1 MSFPLYRARRL
12 RRTPQLRALVRET
25 SVRMNHLI
33 YPIFVDETIDEIA
46 SIPEM
51 PGQNRV
57 PLGTVDEEIRHLVNT
72 GVRAF
77 LIFGIPNH
85 KDEVASGAYS
95 TQGVVQLALKR
106 IRGSLGN
113 EALLATDVCLCEY
126 TDNGHCGIMQDGVI
140 SNDSTLEILAK
151 IAVSHAN
158 AGADIVAPSAMM
170 DGQVKTIR
178 EVLDQSG
185 LTETAIMA
193 YSAKHTSS
201 FYAPFRGAA
210 QSFPHFGGRESHQ
223 MDFHNPNEA
232 MREIRMDIEEGADIV
247 MIKPALGYLDIIHR
261 ASQMFDVPIAAYNV
275 SGEYAM
281 VKVAAERK
289 ILDERST
296 VHEILSAIR
305 RAGAGVVITYHARDM
320 AQWLNER

>member
-1 MSFPLYRARRL
+1 MS
-12 RRTPQLRALVRET
+12 
-25 SVRMNHLI
+25 HLI
-33 YPIFVDETIDEIA
+33 YPIFIDETIDEVTP
-46 SIPEM
+46 IPGM

-57 PLGTVDEEIRHLVNT
+57 PLGTVDEEIESLVSI

-85 KDEVASGAYS
+85 KDEAASGAYS
-95 TQGVVQLALKR
+95 KRGVVQRALKR
-106 IRGSLGN
+106 IRGNLGDKV
-113 EALLATDVCLCEY
+113 LLATDVCLCEY
-126 TDNGHCGIMQDGVI
+126 TDNGHCGITRDGMI
-140 SNDSTLEILAK
+140 SNDFTLEVLAK

-193 YSAKHTSS
+193 YSAKHASS

-210 QSFPHFGGRESHQ
+210 QSFPRFGGRESHQ
-223 MDFHNPNEA
+223 MDFHNSTEA
-232 MREIRMDIEEGADIV
+232 MSEIRMDVEEGADIV
-247 MIKPALGYLDIIHR
+247 MIKPALGYLDIIYR

-281 VKVAAERK
+281 VKIAAERD
-289 ILDERST
+289 ILDERSV
-296 VHEILSAIR
+296 VHEILTAIH
-305 RAGAGVVITYHARDM
+305 RAGARVIITYHARDM
-320 AQWLNER
+320 AQWLNEK